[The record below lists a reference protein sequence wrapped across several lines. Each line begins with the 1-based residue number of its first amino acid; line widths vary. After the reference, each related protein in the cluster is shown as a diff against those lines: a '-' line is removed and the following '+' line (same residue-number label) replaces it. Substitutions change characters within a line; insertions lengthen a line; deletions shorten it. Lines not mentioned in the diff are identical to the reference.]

1 MSAFLGVDMA
11 SLLFDRRARLVC
23 AGLWG
28 AAWLGVAALLMLPLG
43 VAAPGRSDLIGQFA
57 LFAAMAFAAIGFSR
71 RPGQL
76 AWLALL
82 TIALSIGLEFAQGF
96 VPDRMSEIAD
106 GVANGIGAL
115 VGYGAALFVLFFVI
129 RPADPR
135 LRAAP

>member
-1 MSAFLGVDMA
+1 
-11 SLLFDRRARLVC
+11 
-23 AGLWG
+23 
-28 AAWLGVAALLMLPLG
+28 
-43 VAAPGRSDLIGQFA
+43 
-57 LFAAMAFAAIGFSR
+57 MAFAAIGFSR